1 MLSSL
6 ILIRVQGNM
15 HYCEQHTFIKQ
26 ETVVESAHSL
36 WKVTLPSG
44 SPQSRK
50 VGNHIAESLFTGAI
64 SSASA
69 GSHLSQMN
77 KQGSRG
83 SEGKDLRYL
92 MPSLAYFSIFL
103 QPFF

>member
-6 ILIRVQGNM
+6 ILIRVQENM
-15 HYCEQHTFIKQ
+15 HYCEQHTFIEQ

-36 WKVTLPSG
+36 WKVTLSTE
-44 SPQSRK
+44 SPQSMK
-50 VGNHIAESLFTGAI
+50 VGNHTAESLLMGAI

-69 GSHLSQMN
+69 RSHLSQMN

-83 SEGKDLRYL
+83 SEVR
-92 MPSLAYFSIFL
+92 I
-103 QPFF
+103 